1 MPFYF
6 KLIIVALLILVGL
19 FFKFK
24 RPDKNNFKG
33 KFMKNENP
41 ILASNYIGNFILFNA
56 FTVLFYFTWSYKNP
70 AVYLLGV
77 GMTFAA
83 LVFHIRDVT
92 GKPINEIFNK
102 IKFSEENL
110 RMNTFMR
117 ITFSLMIVFFI
128 AFLVTVV
135 LFRK

>member
-6 KLIIVALLILVGL
+6 KLIIVAFLILVGL

-33 KFMKNENP
+33 KFIKNENP

-135 LFRK
+135 LFRR